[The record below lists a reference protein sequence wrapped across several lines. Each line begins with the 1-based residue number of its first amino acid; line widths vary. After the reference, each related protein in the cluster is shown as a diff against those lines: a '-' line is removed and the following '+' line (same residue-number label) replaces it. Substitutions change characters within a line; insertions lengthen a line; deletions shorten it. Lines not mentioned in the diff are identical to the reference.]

1 MRVESKNNM
10 HRDAGEWRHGGG
22 IVPSALSKGGQGGQK
37 CLSHNSIIGNFMVYQ
52 DRLESNSL
60 QLFEHPENSEFC
72 IIFIIFEV
80 NIVDEQKKNIIC
92 NDFFAFCKFPLS
104 SNLLLLSLPNRFP
117 GVPEYACCVNTLY
130 QNVGLQT

>member
-37 CLSHNSIIGNFMVYQ
+37 CLSHNSIIGNFMVQ

-117 GVPEYACCVNTLY
+117 GVPEYACCVNKLY